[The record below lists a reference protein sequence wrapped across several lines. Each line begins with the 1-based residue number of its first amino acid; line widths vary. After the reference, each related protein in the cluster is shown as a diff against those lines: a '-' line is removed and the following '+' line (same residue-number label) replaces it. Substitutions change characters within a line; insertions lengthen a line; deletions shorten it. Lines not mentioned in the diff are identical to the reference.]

1 MVKRLKRLIFQPLS
15 CLLVL
20 IFALSACADYTNPTA
35 SAPSV
40 VQPNPNPAPVQVI
53 QGTPAGRPVSQSLK
67 PTAGTGT
74 GANIPPTS
82 NGAKPARPGQPTPV
96 PVLDSTQAAQEG
108 LDSNP
113 GFYEFPYA
121 DSQFYVH
128 MPPAPQAN
136 HALQI
141 VMAIHGMGNNGLA
154 FGQPLIS
161 YADEYGFVLVAP
173 TMKYDPNYVDPG
185 KVMVNDEE
193 LLPELHSLVQ
203 ALPGIIGYPVNPQ
216 VMLFGFSRGAQ
227 IVHRFALFYPEQ
239 VKAVALMSAGSYTL
253 PYQSF
258 KSGNGGSDTALRFPY
273 GISDLAKITGHN
285 FDLQTFRKVPF
296 WIGVGGADNATKD
309 VPAAWNPYLGQT
321 RVERAT
327 RFYQALQ
334 KSGINATFNIFPGI
348 GHAVC
353 PDMKKDSFAFFDKI
367 LG

>member
-1 MVKRLKRLIFQPLS
+1 MFKRLKHLILQPLS

-20 IFALSACADYTNPTA
+20 IFALSACADYTNPTGA
-35 SAPSV
+35 APAV
-40 VQPNPNPAPVQVI
+40 VPANSNPAPVQI
-53 QGTPAGRPVSQSLK
+53 IPETPGPRPVYQGQTQALQ
-67 PTAGTGT
+67 PTP
-74 GANIPPTS
+74 GANVPPAP
-82 NGAKPARPGQPTPV
+82 NAARPGQPTPV
-96 PVLDSTQAAQEG
+96 PVLDSAHTAQEG

-121 DSQFYVH
+121 DSKFYVH
-128 MPPAPQAN
+128 MPPAPPAN
-136 HALQI
+136 RALQI
-141 VMAIHGMGNNGLA
+141 VVAIHGMGGNGVD
-154 FGQPLIS
+154 FGQPLIT
-161 YADEYGFVLVAP
+161 YADQYGFVLVAP

-185 KVMVNDEE
+185 KVATNDEE

-203 ALPGIIGYPVNPQ
+203 ALPGIIGFPVNPQ

-253 PYQSF
+253 PYRTFQNS
-258 KSGNGGSDTALRFPY
+258 NGASDTALRFPY
-273 GISDLAKITGHN
+273 GVSDLATFTGHT

-348 GHAVC
+348 GHQVC
-353 PDMKKDSFAFFDKI
+353 PAMKKEAFAFFDQI